1 MFVRLGYSA
10 EYRRMLAEAKVLRR
24 AHWFWQ
30 MPAGYNKALLDQYLA
45 VTAHQVSPICQDC
58 GHTRGDALLEKMG

>member
-45 VTAHQVSPICQDC
+45 VTAHQVSPYVKIAPY
-58 GHTRGDALLEKMG
+58 TR